1 MKKNILIMVVV
12 LLVALVPLAGCS
24 APAVQQTNEA
34 PQSTEAPKQGVVE
47 MPAVEI
53 GYVQMNLTAAYYLEM
68 QKGFD
73 EAERRLPVKLD
84 VLDSQGSVDKQIQ
97 HIENL
102 IERGV
107 DVICLDP
114 ADAVALEPVVKKA
127 VAAGIIVHGAH
138 NIIEGAPTAVTFSEY
153 NTGQTLGNY
162 AVELLTG
169 RYGKPQGQVALI
181 LGSVGNWVNTQRETG
196 FKDALSPYPDIKI
209 VAEEFS
215 NWDPVQGVTIM
226 ENYLTT
232 YPDLDL
238 VYGVSDGF
246 MPSAADAVTEAG
258 REDQIF
264 VLSVDGLPAALD
276 QIQDGVGIDGTVV
289 NAAIADGF
297 YQIYWAYLAGIG
309 IKLPHQIEVHSPF
322 VNNENVAAA
331 KAMLDAMAANPKTY
345 PFELSQTDYMRAMN
359 P

>member
-1 MKKNILIMVVV
+1 MKKYKSIFMTV
-12 LLVALVPLAGCS
+12 LLIALIILSGCS
-24 APAVQQTNEA
+24 SSDQQVSETAEDE
-34 PQSTEAPKQGVVE
+34 P
-47 MPAVEI
+47 VEI
-53 GYVQMNLTAAYYLEM
+53 AYIQMNLTAAYYLEM
-68 QKGFD
+68 QKGFE
-73 EAERRLPVKLD
+73 EAERRLNIDLD
-84 VLDSQGSVDKQIQ
+84 VLDSEGSLDKQIQ

-114 ADAVALEPVVKKA
+114 TDAVALEPAVQKA
-127 VAAGIIVHGAH
+127 VDAGIIVHGAH
-138 NIIEGAPTAVTFSEY
+138 NVIGGAPTAVTFSEY
-153 NTGQTLGNY
+153 NTGMSLGNY
-162 AVELLTG
+162 AVELLTE
-169 RYGKPQGQVALI
+169 RYGQPQGQVAMI

-196 FKDALSPYPDIKI
+196 FKDALAPYSDIEI

-246 MPSAADAVTEAG
+246 MPSAADAVIEAG
-258 REDQIF
+258 LEDQIF

-276 QIQDGVGIDGTVV
+276 QIKADTGIDATVV

-297 YQIYWAYLAGIG
+297 YQIYWAYLAGSG
-309 IKLPHQIEVHSPF
+309 INLPAHIEVHSPF
-322 VNNENVAAA
+322 VNADNVDAAIE
-331 KAMLDAMAANPKTY
+331 MLDSMAADPSTY
-345 PFELSQTDYMRAMN
+345 PFELSQTDYLNAIN
-359 P
+359 D